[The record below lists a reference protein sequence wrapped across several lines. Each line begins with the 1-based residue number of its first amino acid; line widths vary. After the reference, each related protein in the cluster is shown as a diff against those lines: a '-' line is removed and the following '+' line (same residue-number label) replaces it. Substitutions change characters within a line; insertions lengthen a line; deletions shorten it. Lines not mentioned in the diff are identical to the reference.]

1 MDNWF
6 TSVPLTQKLLADY
19 KLTVIGTIKRNK
31 REFPNEFIDLKYIN
45 RKAYSSLFLF
55 ANNLVAVSFKSK
67 PDKLVTLISSLH
79 DDITIDETNK
89 KPIIIMNYNETK
101 GGVDSF
107 DQMCQNMNA
116 GRKTQRWPLCI
127 FYNMINI
134 ASINAYVIYLHN
146 FRKNNTSG
154 SKPLSRF
161 QFMIRLQEQLCED
174 WMRSRLSIPTLPTN
188 LKKHIEDSLGIK
200 DTVQL
205 QPQET
210 EEGTSINKRKICS
223 FVTIKKGE

>member
-1 MDNWF
+1 MKINNKKIPSTF
-6 TSVPLTQKLLADY
+6 FLIIEKN
-19 KLTVIGTIKRNK
+19 RN
-31 REFPNEFIDLKYIN
+31 FY
-45 RKAYSSLFLF
+45 A
-55 ANNLVAVSFKSK
+55 K

-79 DDITIDETNK
+79 DDNIIDETNK

-101 GGVDSF
+101 GGVDNF

-146 FRKNNTSG
+146 FCKNNTSG

-161 QFMIRLQEQLCED
+161 QFMIRLREQLCED

-188 LKKHIEDSLGIK
+188 LKKHIEDSLEVK

-205 QPQET
+205 QSQEQ
-210 EEGTSINKRKICS
+210 KRKHQSTKEKFALI
-223 FVTIKKGE
+223 VTIKKGE